1 MMAFPFCKFFWEEFS
16 TMRSKITSMLAGL
29 ALLAGFAY
37 AQGQPDFSKV
47 QVKTTKISDNFY
59 TLEGQ
64 GGMVGILVGP
74 DGVFMVDSQFAPMSE
89 KLMAAI
95 KQVSDKPVRFLVNTH
110 VHGDHTGG
118 DENFGRMGATII
130 ARDQLRQRLMHPNPA
145 ANGAPTP
152 PTQSIGL
159 PMITYN
165 GILTMHMNGE
175 DIQLIAIP
183 AAHTD
188 GDTMVRFVHNDV
200 IMSGDFYRSI
210 QYPNIDR
217 ANGGSLNGMVDG
229 LGQIIARSGP
239 NTKIIPGHGPTVDR
253 AAVMMHRDMLLAV
266 RDRVAKLVAE
276 GKSEQEVLA
285 ATPTADWDAKVPNS
299 KETTQRFVTQLYA
312 ELKPVP
318 LK

>member
-1 MMAFPFCKFFWEEFS
+1 MMAFPFFSFLEEFS
-16 TMRSKITSMLAGL
+16 IMKFKVASILAGL
-29 ALLAGFAY
+29 ALLAGFAC
-37 AQGQPDFSKV
+37 AQQPDFSKV
-47 QVKTTKISDNFY
+47 QVKTTKVADNFY

-64 GGMVGILVGP
+64 GGMVGVLVGP

-95 KQVSDKPVRFLVNTH
+95 KQISDKPVKFLVNTH

-130 ARDQLRQRLMHPNPA
+130 AREQLRQRLMHPAPA
-145 ANGAPTP
+145 ANGTPTP
-152 PTQSIGL
+152 PTQPIGL
-159 PMITYN
+159 PSITYN
-165 GILTMHMNGE
+165 GVLTMHMNGE
-175 DIQLIAIP
+175 DIQMIAIP

-188 GDTMVRFVHNDV
+188 GDTMVRFVHADV
-200 IMSGDFYRSI
+200 IMSGDFYRSV

-229 LGQIIARSGP
+229 LGQIIARAGP

-276 GKSEQEVLA
+276 GKSQDEVLA
-285 ATPTADWDAKVPNS
+285 ANPTADFDAKVPNS

-318 LK
+318 VR